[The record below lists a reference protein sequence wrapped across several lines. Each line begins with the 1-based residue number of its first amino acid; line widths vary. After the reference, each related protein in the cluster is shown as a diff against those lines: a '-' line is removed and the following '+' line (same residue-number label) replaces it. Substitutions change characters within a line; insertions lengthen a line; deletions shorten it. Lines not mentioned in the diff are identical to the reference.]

1 MLSMAI
7 FKIKITRKFSVVIQR
22 LVVFLGVTCA
32 NENAHTAV
40 IHLELDLDPP
50 CDEKPLS
57 SL

>member
-32 NENAHTAV
+32 NENAHAAV

-50 CDEKPLS
+50 CDEKPRS